1 MLATKLSGPIAVT
14 GAMPSIEDIA
24 AAIGSVA
31 VTVFEAVDATSDAA
45 DVAAD
50 GARVLLNRAPNILF
64 DSFEMFIF
72 EF

>member
-1 MLATKLSGPIAVT
+1 
-14 GAMPSIEDIA
+14 MPSIEDIA